1 MKVEEA
7 LEVLETVL
15 PPGSLNAVKRM
26 VFSQAWEGKGYSEIA
41 EQAGYDP
48 DYIKGVAANLWQ
60 SLSGVLDEKVTKK
73 NFRALLRQ
81 KFSIQKSFIDKTELN
96 LQPVSYTHLRAHE
109 T

>member
-41 EQAGYDP
+41 EQAGYD
-48 DYIKGVAANLWQ
+48 L
-60 SLSGVLDEKVTKK
+60 SL
-73 NFRALLRQ
+73 
-81 KFSIQKSFIDKTELN
+81 IHI
-96 LQPVSYTHLRAHE
+96 
-109 T
+109 

>member
-60 SLSGVLDEKVTKK
+60 SLSGVLEEKVTKK

-81 KFSIQKSFIDKTELN
+81 KFGIQKSFIGT
-96 LQPVSYTHLRAHE
+96 PTRYGYGF
-109 T
+109 